1 MPLPTF
7 FGFLLAMA
15 ALSALVIV
23 WVLAVTILVI
33 CAVGMALA
41 QCVCALARRTHWPK

>member
-23 WVLAVTILVI
+23 WVLAIVGLILW
-33 CAVGMALA
+33 AVGLALT
-41 QCVCALARRTHWPK
+41 QGVCALARYAHWPR

>member
-23 WVLAVTILVI
+23 WVVAIVCLTLWALGLAF
-33 CAVGMALA
+33 AHG
-41 QCVCALARRTHWPK
+41 VCALCRYTHWPR